1 MKRELAYGVTTAAVL
16 LTLGAGAALV
26 SCESVPSLYGP
37 PAEDDPVS
45 VDSDE
50 SDHREID
57 RSTVVLYGP
66 PTEFDSDEIDDSTSS
81 VSSGPVA
88 K

>member
-1 MKRELAYGVTTAAVL
+1 MNVLFVARADCEEFGMKRELAYGVTTAAVL

-37 PAEDDPVS
+37 LPRMTLCQLTLMNP
-45 VDSDE
+45 
-50 SDHREID
+50 II
-57 RSTVVLYGP
+57 G
-66 PTEFDSDEIDDSTSS
+66 
-81 VSSGPVA
+81 